1 MATLATGAFIL
12 SSVVGLGTQLYA
24 QSASNNAAEAA
35 AKSQAN
41 ALNRQKE
48 NQRQALVE
56 NSKRQLRNKER
67 QLAQLRASQA
77 ASGFNTD
84 GGTPLV
90 IFGDIESRLDEQ
102 INEGTSQAL
111 DAIGNTQNQINNVA
125 YGESLRKQANGAN
138 TAAIFVGSAAKFASG
153 YASNYDRTGD
163 DPFSVFS

>member
-12 SSVVGLGTQLYA
+12 SSVVGLGTSLYA
-24 QSASNNAAEAA
+24 QSAANNAAEAA
-35 AKSQAN
+35 ANSQTN

-48 NQRQALVE
+48 NQRQTLIE

-77 ASGFNTD
+77 ASGFNTSS
-84 GGTPLV
+84 GTPLA

-125 YGESLRKQANGAN
+125 YGEDLRRQASGVN
-138 TAAIFVGSAAKFASG
+138 TAAIFVGAATKFGSG
-153 YASNYDRTGD
+153 YASNYDRTGN